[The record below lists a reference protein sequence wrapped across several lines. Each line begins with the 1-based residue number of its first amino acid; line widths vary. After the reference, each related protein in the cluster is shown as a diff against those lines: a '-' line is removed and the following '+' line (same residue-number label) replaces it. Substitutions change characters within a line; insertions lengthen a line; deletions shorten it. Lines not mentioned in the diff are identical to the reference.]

1 MSPDTLIKILSFFNK
16 PFHFLIAGIIILIVA
31 EKEYNIWGW
40 LLIGLSIASFIEW
53 CFNKIKEKIN
63 KKQKELKEKEEIKQE
78 KANLYK
84 AYDNLNW
91 DEKIII
97 FTCVHDNNIVY
108 IDSLRFKEKEL
119 LALQIKGFGQ
129 RDGFEKFVIKPQYFK
144 WLSEYEEVEKDYEYY
159 YSDEEE
165 DNEDEEA

>member
-1 MSPDTLIKILSFFNK
+1 M
-16 PFHFLIAGIIILIVA
+16 
-31 EKEYNIWGW
+31 
-40 LLIGLSIASFIEW
+40 
-53 CFNKIKEKIN
+53 
-63 KKQKELKEKEEIKQE
+63 
-78 KANLYK
+78 
-84 AYDNLNW
+84 NW

-108 IDSLRFKEKEL
+108 IDSLRFTEKEL

-144 WLSEYEEVEKDYEYY
+144 WLSEYAEVINDYEYY

>member
-1 MSPDTLIKILSFFNK
+1 MTPDTLIKILSFFNK

-53 CFNKIKEKIN
+53 CINKIKETIN

-91 DEKIII
+91 NEKIII
-97 FTCVHDNNIVY
+97 FTCIYHNNIVY
-108 IDSLRFKEKEL
+108 MDRSKEKEF

-144 WLSEYEEVEKDYEYY
+144 WLSEYEEVEKDYKYY
-159 YSDEEE
+159 YSDEDE
-165 DNEDEEA
+165 DNEDEEE

>member
-53 CFNKIKEKIN
+53 CFNKIKETIN
-63 KKQKELKEKEEIKQE
+63 KNQKELKEKEKIKQE

-97 FTCVHDNNIVY
+97 FTCVHENDIVY
-108 IDSLRFKEKEL
+108 LDEYRHWQKEF
-119 LALQIKGFGQ
+119 LALEIKGFGS
-129 RDGFEKFVIKPQYFK
+129 RDGSTRFVIKPKYSK
-144 WLSEYEEVEKDYEYY
+144 WLSEYEEVEKDYEHY